1 MNSIVDSHFHIWN
14 QQDLPWLVGPMQP
27 RIFGPYDEIRRDY
40 TIEEYLK
47 DAAASIL
54 AKSVYVQTNW
64 APERFEEEVAWVQGI
79 ANQYGTPHGIVGY
92 IDLLAADVRPQI
104 EQILKYPLLR
114 GLRMQL
120 HWHEN
125 PAYRFARSA
134 DCVSDP
140 RLRRNV
146 ARLIEFDLPFELQLF
161 PGQMAEG
168 VQLLEENPRT
178 KFILI
183 HAGMLESL
191 DAQVVSAWRQGIRV
205 LAAQPNAYCKL
216 SGLGTFIH
224 RLDAPLIEFVLR
236 ECVEVFGADRCLFGS
251 NFPVEKLWTDFT
263 ALMQAYLKAASF
275 LPDAACEN
283 IFSGT
288 ATRLYR
294 L

>member
-1 MNSIVDSHFHIWN
+1 MNSIVDGHFHIWN

-27 RIFGPYDEIRRDY
+27 RIFGPYDAIRRNY
-40 TIEEYLK
+40 TIEEYLQ
-47 DAAASIL
+47 DAAASNL
-54 AKSVYVQTNW
+54 TKSVYVQTNW
-64 APERFEEEVAWVQGI
+64 APERFEEEVAWVQAI
-79 ANQYGTPHGIVGY
+79 ANQFNTPHGIVGY
-92 IDLLAADVRPQI
+92 IDLLADDARPHI
-104 EQILKYPLLR
+104 ERLLKYPLLR

-120 HWHEN
+120 HWHDN
-125 PAYRFARSA
+125 PAYRYARSA

-140 RLRRNV
+140 RLRRNI

-161 PGQMAEG
+161 PGQMADG
-168 VQLLEENPRT
+168 VHLLEDNPQT

-183 HAGMLESL
+183 HAGMLDSL
-191 DAQVVSAWRQGIRV
+191 DEPVVSAWRQGIRL

-216 SGLGTFIH
+216 SGLGTFVH
-224 RLDAPLIEFVLR
+224 RLDPRLIEFVLR
-236 ECVEVFGADRCLFGS
+236 ECVAAFGADRCLFGS
-251 NFPVEKLWTDFT
+251 NFPVEKLWTDFS

-275 LPDAACEN
+275 LPANAFQS